1 MKHLIIMTISALAL
15 TACGGGGKK
24 QAMISAC
31 VDQGGNSQA
40 NCTCIADTAEDMLD
54 NSLFAKLADST
65 ARGEGMQDLM
75 NELTPAQESQFMSFA
90 LSVGNK
96 CSGTL

>member
-1 MKHLIIMTISALAL
+1 MKHIIFITVSAMAL
-15 TACGGGGKK
+15 VACGSGGKK

-40 NCTCIADTAEDMLD
+40 NCTCIADTAENMLD
-54 NSLFAKLADST
+54 SGLFAKLADST
-65 ARGEGMQDLM
+65 ASGEGMQALM
-75 NELTPAQESQFMSFA
+75 NDLNPGEESQFMSFA